1 MSGEVALRQLPRLA
15 AALLDPT
22 DRLQFRFTGGLD
34 TRGRHAALL
43 EIEGQL
49 HAVCDRCG
57 GPVLLP
63 IDDAPDEPLLGS
75 AQFDLAALIE
85 DQVILALPIS
95 PRHEGCDSPL
105 RQLPA
110 SGEPTR
116 QAFAALAGLKK
127 QTH

>member
-1 MSGEVALRQLPRLA
+1 VLLPIDERA
-15 AALLDPT
+15 RFFFVT
-22 DRLQFRFTGGLD
+22 DEAEL
-34 TRGRHAALL
+34 GR
-43 EIEGQL
+43 
-49 HAVCDRCG
+49 
-57 GPVLLP
+57 LP